1 MRDPLNK
8 DEMEQYL
15 ENQVNQHRLYPSDH
29 IWRNIQE
36 QLHEKVRWPALPFIL
51 LSIIAALV
59 VGTLL
64 VKPEEHFVYR
74 SHLLAT
80 DAPAPVHKD
89 NSAIQPLEESLATSV
104 ITQKTIAYATERLKL
119 YKTDDS
125 IITAKDSVATSPA
138 LSVVT
143 LMARPTA
150 VILPPAAPVVTLTKP
165 ASVAIPTGYYIDS
178 LISAVN
184 ALAGKPEAPISEQVQ
199 DKSVQETMAAPAIK
213 LPANQGRWSFHMYVT
228 PSTTYRRLVSGKN
241 IKTHSDLQ
249 GNTPLA
255 PVYTD
260 DVNNVVKHS
269 PGSGFEVG
277 FGFGYQ
283 LNKQF
288 TLKAGLQYNNRK
300 YSIEASSAH
309 SSETA
314 NVVLQG
320 QDTLRFYTPYRNLK
334 GSYPITLQNS
344 YQELAIPISI
354 LWKGWQH
361 NKLSWHV
368 GASIQPT
375 LGLSKEVFIV
385 STDYKNYLNGASLMR
400 SWNINTSFETFL
412 SYQAGNIQWHIGPQF
427 RYQQFSSF
435 KKEYPVKEFLL
446 DYGIK
451 IGFSTTIK

>member
-51 LSIIAALV
+51 LFIIAALV

-80 DAPAPVHKD
+80 DVPATAHKENTD
-89 NSAIQPLEESLATSV
+89 IQPLEESLATSV

-125 IITAKDSVATSPA
+125 IITAKDSVTNAPA
-138 LSVVT
+138 LSEVT
-143 LMARPTA
+143 LTARPTA
-150 VILPPAAPVVTLTKP
+150 IILPAVVPAATVTEPESVVL
-165 ASVAIPTGYYIDS
+165 IPDNYIDS
-178 LISAVN
+178 LINSVN
-184 ALAGKPEAPISEQVQ
+184 ALAVNTEAPALIQLQDNSVEQ
-199 DKSVQETMAAPAIK
+199 TIAAPAIK
-213 LPANQGRWSFHMYVT
+213 LPAKQSPWSFHMYVT

-241 IKTHSDLQ
+241 TKTHSEQ
-249 GNTPLA
+249 SNNTPLA

-269 PGSGFEVG
+269 PGSGFEIG

-300 YSIEASSAH
+300 YNIEASSAH
-309 SSETA
+309 SSEPA

-334 GSYPITLQNS
+334 GSYPITLQNR

-354 LWKGWQH
+354 QWMGWQH
-361 NKLSWHV
+361 NKLSDRKSV
-368 GASIQPT
+368 
-375 LGLSKEVFIV
+375 V
-385 STDYKNYLNGASLMR
+385 
-400 SWNINTSFETFL
+400 
-412 SYQAGNIQWHIGPQF
+412 
-427 RYQQFSSF
+427 
-435 KKEYPVKEFLL
+435 
-446 DYGIK
+446 
-451 IGFSTTIK
+451 